1 VKDFWS
7 NITRYRF
14 EFRHLTVLFAV
25 LVIFQFILS
34 FIQKSSL
41 QEFIVETQNWYQ
53 QYSAEKIA
61 NLTSTSL
68 ELIFANIDD
77 SELENPDES
86 QTLIQS
92 FNIIFS
98 QQLLQQNVDD
108 ICLLV
113 KNSGSIYAID
123 DGEVLFDYITHH
135 SDFSSVNNP
144 KHEFAVNTYTE
155 FNDSIRISEQV
166 FTLLEGTQTFHVFVP
181 FVPNGEYQG
190 VIYMR
195 ITPDFTNITRE
206 IISSYDEAAIIYSS
220 IIMLGLLAMYYISSF
235 SVKERDESQ
244 RILAVEKEKYI
255 KEQIIHEKESIFT
268 QRIYHTH
275 HKAEKVMGFIK
286 EDLRKLSGEEN
297 IEIKKRMMKY
307 SNFISR
313 VIYDMK
319 WYDPPIQTIRGQSFN
334 TDLNELIKFIV
345 DHIFLRLSTATEIY
359 NFELDLDDSLP
370 KIPINEFV
378 AWEVIEPLIQNS
390 IDHAKSDKVIIE
402 INTNYDKSNNQIV
415 LKISDNGRGIDAE
428 LLEEV
433 NGIKRI
439 FFESTSTKIV
449 ENKNS
454 GYGCYL
460 AYQIATKRCGWQ
472 LDVNNNED
480 KGCSFTIIIP
490 SQNPENA

>member
-1 VKDFWS
+1 VKELLP
-7 NITRYRF
+7 NITHYRF
-14 EFRHLTVLFAV
+14 EFRHLTVLFVV

-41 QEFIVETQNWYQ
+41 QEFTVETQKWYQ

-68 ELIFANIDD
+68 ELIFENIDN
-77 SELENPDES
+77 SELENPEES

-113 KNSGSIYAID
+113 IKSNAIYAID
-123 DGEVLFDYITHH
+123 DGEVLFDYITGN
-135 SDFSSVNNP
+135 SGFSSTNNP
-144 KHEFAVNTYTE
+144 KHAFAVNAYRE
-155 FNDSIRISEQV
+155 INDSIKLSEQV
-166 FTLLEGTQTFHVFVP
+166 YTILEGIQTFHVFVP

-220 IIMLGLLAMYYISSF
+220 VIMLGLLAMYYISSF
-235 SVKERDESQ
+235 SVKERDKSQ
-244 RILAVEKEKYI
+244 RILAEEKEKYI
-255 KEQIIHEKESIFT
+255 KEQIIHEKESHFT

-286 EDLRKLSGEEN
+286 EDLRQISGDDNRILKE
-297 IEIKKRMMKY
+297 RMTKY

-319 WYDPPIQTIRGQSFN
+319 WYEPPIQTIRGQSFN
-334 TDLNELIKFIV
+334 TDINELIKFIV
-345 DHIFLRLSTATEIY
+345 DHIFLRLSAPTEIY
-359 NFELDLDDSLP
+359 TFKLDLDDSMP
-370 KIPINEFV
+370 KVPVNEFV
-378 AWEVIEPLIQNS
+378 SWEVIEPLIQNC
-390 IDHAKSDKVIIE
+390 IDHANREKILIKISSV
-402 INTNYDKSNNQIV
+402 YDDTYKRSV
-415 LKISDNGRGIDAE
+415 VRISDNGQGIIPE
-428 LLEEV
+428 LLKEV
-433 NGIKRI
+433 NGIKKI

-449 ENKNS
+449 ENQNS

-472 LDVNNNED
+472 LDAENNED
-480 KGCSFTIIIP
+480 EGCSFILTIP
-490 SQNPENA
+490 S